1 MVHDRPDVFAGPASP
16 DQIAVAF
23 DDERLVS
30 DAGLLLPASLAGRLE
45 IERLVNDTV
54 HLGAGVPGAAHQG
67 EQTTAVQRPGGVRS
81 SPRRACPRSPHRQHR
96 RRDPSRHLI
105 V

>member
-30 DAGLLLPASLAGRLE
+30 DAGLLLPASLADRLE

-67 EQTTAVQRPGGVRS
+67 EQTPRS
-81 SPRRACPRSPHRQHR
+81 KGPAAYGHRRAERVHAPH
-96 RRDPSRHLI
+96 I
-105 V
+105 VSIVGATPLVT